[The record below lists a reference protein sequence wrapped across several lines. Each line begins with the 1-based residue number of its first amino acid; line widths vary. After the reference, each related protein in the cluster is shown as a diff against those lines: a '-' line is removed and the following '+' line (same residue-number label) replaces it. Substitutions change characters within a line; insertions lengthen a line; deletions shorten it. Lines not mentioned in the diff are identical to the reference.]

1 MKVTIKRGMQGGE
14 VMPKTYPWHS
24 RKPEAKVYHDDKKC
38 HLGNNIEDENRVEGK
53 GNKQRRC
60 NMCKRLEAKNK

>member
-1 MKVTIKRGMQGGE
+1 MQGGE